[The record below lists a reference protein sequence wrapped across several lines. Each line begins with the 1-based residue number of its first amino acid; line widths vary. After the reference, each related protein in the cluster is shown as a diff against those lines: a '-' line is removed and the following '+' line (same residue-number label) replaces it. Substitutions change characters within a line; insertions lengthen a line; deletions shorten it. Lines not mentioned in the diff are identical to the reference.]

1 MGKFIRPVGK
11 IIWTGAFAVGLTA
24 VSSLIWGGLLLTNLK
39 TSSSVPWAAGVMAV
53 ITWAA
58 YRYFGGKWG
67 PDRTKEARRSY
78 LRAAPVSFALFAST
92 VTAGVLCL
100 VSLSGL
106 WIVLFQLVKA
116 PGNSFGDVS
125 HYPLATVI
133 VSLVVAAVSG
143 AVFEEAG
150 FRGYFQGTLEKYLPG
165 PLAIFV
171 CASVMAPEHAQT
183 QGFVWTTVLFYLVS
197 DVMLGFSAYLTR
209 SIIPGIVIHSISLLT
224 FFSLV
229 WPHDHERA
237 LIWQHGPDNW
247 FWVHVAQVLIFAV
260 LGIFTFF
267 RVSRMT
273 KRTTNL
279 ARSAISA

>member
-1 MGKFIRPVGK
+1 MCLSHNRSDPPKPRYSQALSKLDANTLGALCITYAPHEDRRFGRYATGSYSAMGKFIRPVGK

-125 HYPLATVI
+125 HYPSATVI

-171 CASVMAPEHAQT
+171 CALVMAPEHAQT

-197 DVMLGFSAYLTR
+197 DVMLGF
-209 SIIPGIVIHSISLLT
+209 
-224 FFSLV
+224 
-229 WPHDHERA
+229 
-237 LIWQHGPDNW
+237 
-247 FWVHVAQVLIFAV
+247 
-260 LGIFTFF
+260 
-267 RVSRMT
+267 
-273 KRTTNL
+273 
-279 ARSAISA
+279 